1 MNTLWRAVWHTLW
14 FRLTAAFLLVAL
26 VGVFLVAVSANR
38 ATTAGFRSYLHEA
51 QWADL
56 RTDLGNLYARQ
67 GNWQGAELLLVA
79 NRPGQGGTG
88 LLLLDEQGL
97 PVAAGGGRGN
107 RPGNAAEADV
117 VLPIWVDG
125 RPVGSLLIKFP
136 VGAGAYAAENFLRE
150 VNQALWLGGGLAA
163 LLALALG
170 ILLAWG
176 LTRPLT
182 QLTQAT
188 RQMAAGNL
196 NQQVPPARGELG
208 ELAAGF
214 NQMATALAEAEQ
226 HRQQLLADVAH
237 ELRTPLSIMRGHLEA
252 MLDGVFVLSLD
263 NLAVVHEES
272 LLLGRLIEDLRT
284 LSLVESGNL
293 PLNLRRTDL
302 AAAARHAAAAFA
314 PLAEAETVQ
323 LIVDLP
329 AAGPLVIADPDRLQQ
344 VLSNLLANGLRH
356 VRQNGSLAP
365 TLQITVTTADG
376 RGCLAVAD
384 NGPGLSPAARQRV
397 FDRFWRAENSRS
409 RDQGGSG
416 LGLAI
421 CRAIVEAHHGRIWV
435 EETPGGGAT
444 FILELPVE
452 TQIVPVR

>member
-1 MNTLWRAVWHTLW
+1 MAAIWHKLW

-26 VGVFLVAVSANR
+26 IGVFLVAVLANR
-38 ATTAGFRSYLHEA
+38 ATTVGFRSYLHEA

-56 RTDLGNLYARQ
+56 RADLTNLYARQ
-67 GNWQGAELLLVA
+67 GHWQGAELLMTV
-79 NRPGQGGTG
+79 NRPGQGGAG

-97 PVAAGGGRGN
+97 PVAAGGGRAN
-107 RPGNAAEADV
+107 RPGSAAEADV
-117 VLPIWVDG
+117 ALPILVDG
-125 RPVGSLLIKFP
+125 RTVGSLLVKFP
-136 VGAGAYAAENFLRE
+136 AGVGAYAAEQFLRE
-150 VNQALWLGGGLAA
+150 VNQAVWLGGGLAA

-170 ILLAWG
+170 VLLAWG
-176 LTRPLT
+176 LTRPLA

-196 NQQVPPARGELG
+196 HQQVPPAQGELG
-208 ELAAGF
+208 ELAASF
-214 NQMATALAEAEQ
+214 NQMAGALAQAEQ
-226 HRQQLLADVAH
+226 QRRQLLADVAH

-252 MLDGVFVLSLD
+252 MVDGVFELSPD
-263 NLAVVHEES
+263 NLALVHEES

-302 AAAARHAAAAFA
+302 AQMARQAAAAFA
-314 PLAEAETVQ
+314 PLAEADNVQ
-323 LIVDLP
+323 LTVDLP
-329 AAGPLVIADPDRLQQ
+329 AAAPPILADPDRLQQ

-356 VRQNGSLAP
+356 VRQNGRDHPAV
-365 TLQITVTTADG
+365 QIKVTTADG
-376 RGCLAVAD
+376 RGRLAVID

-397 FDRFWRAENSRS
+397 FDRFWRAEGSRN

-421 CRAIVEAHHGRIWV
+421 CRAIVEAHHGRIWA

-444 FILELPVE
+444 FVLELPLE
-452 TQIVPVR
+452 NNDDS